1 MKKVCLQV
9 FGFMKINCLS
19 INLAYRACGWFQIP
33 VPFNQYSTNIDD
45 KTVDNEIQSYS
56 RYLSRKFLY
65 LNWSIRF
72 KSRFRIR
79 EPHCVK
85 SYFSV
90 NSILKG
96 QNKLNS
102 STNSLFRDGRTR
114 STVPTNTI
122 CRCIHS
128 ILPKIQ
134 RKKAIVMSSS
144 SSLWFFALLETRFK
158 KNLFSLY
165 FNWAKI
171 IE

>member
-1 MKKVCLQV
+1 MFASDP
-9 FGFMKINCLS
+9 FGLYN
-19 INLAYRACGWFQIP
+19 
-33 VPFNQYSTNIDD
+33 TNADN
-45 KTVDNEIQSYS
+45 KTFEHTIRSYTK
-56 RYLSRKFLY
+56 YLSWSLFY
-65 LNWSIRF
+65 LNQWNPF
-72 KSRFRIR
+72 KSQLRRR

-96 QNKLNS
+96 QNKLSS
-102 STNSLFRDGRTR
+102 STNSTFRDGRTR

-128 ILPKIQ
+128 ILFKIQ

-144 SSLWFFALLETRFK
+144 SLETRF

-165 FNWAKI
+165 LQHQPKNFLKSKN
-171 IE
+171 